1 MNNFIYQQKQNKEN
15 QDLSK
20 NNYKIAK
27 HYLILKN
34 IMKNHY
40 QLIFLLTVNYSLL
53 LEKEIQ
59 ISNLILE
66 EISYDQNKLKI
77 Y

>member
-1 MNNFIYQQKQNKEN
+1 
-15 QDLSK
+15 
-20 NNYKIAK
+20 
-27 HYLILKN
+27 
-34 IMKNHY
+34 MKNHY
-40 QLIFLLTVNYSLL
+40 QIIFLLTVNYSLL